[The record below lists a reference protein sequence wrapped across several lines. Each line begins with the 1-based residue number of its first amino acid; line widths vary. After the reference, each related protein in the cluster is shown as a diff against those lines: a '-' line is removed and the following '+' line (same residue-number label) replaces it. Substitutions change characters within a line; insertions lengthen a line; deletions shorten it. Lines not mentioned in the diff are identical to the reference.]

1 MLRGKTIVL
10 GISGGIAAYKGAAI
24 CSKLVG
30 AGANVH
36 VIMTTSATKFITPL
50 TLQTL
55 SKNEVHIDT
64 FDENNPQVVN
74 HINLADHADLIVIA
88 PATANTIGKL
98 ANGIA
103 DDMLSTTLLA
113 ATCPIVIAPAM
124 NVHMYEHPAVVH
136 NMKLLADR
144 GAMFIDPGT
153 GQLACGY
160 VAKGRLAEPEE
171 IVDALSRWFSKP
183 QLLQGQSVLVTAGG
197 TIERLDPVRY
207 LTNDSSG
214 KMGFAVAEAA
224 RALGADVTIVAGRT
238 SAEPPP
244 GIRLVRVESAAQM
257 LEEVLARYEQ
267 SNIVIKS
274 AAVADYRPVQRFGQK
289 LKKSRGDVLHLEL
302 ERTTDILQTL
312 GEQKKTQIL
321 VGFAAETEDV
331 EKYALDKLE
340 RKHCDFI
347 VANDVS
353 AEGAGFNGDTN
364 IITIYNKQGIVERLP
379 LLGKAQAAE
388 RLMNIVANRLQ
399 QIKDDSH
406 DR

>member
-1 MLRGKTIVL
+1 MLQGKTIVL
-10 GISGGIAAYKGAAI
+10 GISGGIAAYKAATI
-24 CSKLVG
+24 CSKLTA

-74 HINLADHADLIVIA
+74 HINLADAADLILIA

-136 NMKLLADR
+136 NMNLLAQR
-144 GAMFIDPGT
+144 GAMFVDPGT

-171 IVDALSRWFSKP
+171 IVDAVSNWLSKP
-183 QLLQGQSVLVTAGG
+183 QLLASQSVLVTAGG

-224 RALGADVTIVAGRT
+224 RSLGADVTIVAGRT
-238 SAEPPP
+238 SATPPP
-244 GIRLVRVESAAQM
+244 GIRLIRVESAEQM
-257 LEEVLARYEQ
+257 LKEVLARYEQ
-267 SNIVIKS
+267 SNIVIKA
-274 AAVADYRPVQRFGQK
+274 AAVADYRPVQRYGQK
-289 LKKSRGDVLHLEL
+289 IKKSGDVLQLEL

-312 GEQKKTQIL
+312 GERKQHQIL
-321 VGFAAETEDV
+321 VGFAAETDNV
-331 EKYALDKLE
+331 EEYALGKLE

-353 AEGAGFNGDTN
+353 AQGAGFNGDTN

-379 LLGKAQAAE
+379 LLSKGQAAE
-388 RLMNIVANRLQ
+388 KLMNIVAARLQ

>member
-1 MLRGKTIVL
+1 MLQGKTIVL
-10 GISGGIAAYKGAAI
+10 GISGGIAAYKAATI
-24 CSKLVG
+24 CSKLTA

-55 SKNEVHIDT
+55 SKNEVHINT

-74 HINLADHADLIVIA
+74 HINLADAADLILIA

-136 NMKLLADR
+136 NMNLLAQR
-144 GAMFIDPGT
+144 GAMFVDPGT

-171 IVDALSRWFSKP
+171 IVDAVSNWLSKP
-183 QLLQGQSVLVTAGG
+183 QLLAGQSVLVTAGG

-214 KMGFAVAEAA
+214 KMGFAIAEAA
-224 RALGADVTIVAGRT
+224 RSLGADVTIVAGRT
-238 SAEPPP
+238 SATPPP
-244 GIRLVRVESAAQM
+244 GIRLIRVESAEQM
-257 LEEVLARYEQ
+257 LKEVLARYEQ
-267 SNIVIKS
+267 SNIVIKA
-274 AAVADYRPVQRFGQK
+274 AAVADYRPVQRYGQK
-289 LKKSRGDVLHLEL
+289 IKKSGDVLQLEL

-312 GEQKKTQIL
+312 GERKQHQIL
-321 VGFAAETEDV
+321 VGFAAETDNV
-331 EKYALDKLE
+331 EEYALGKLE

-353 AEGAGFNGDTN
+353 AQGAGFNGDTN

-379 LLGKAQAAE
+379 LLSKGQAAE
-388 RLMNIVANRLQ
+388 KLMNIVAARLQ

>member
-1 MLRGKTIVL
+1 MLQGKTIVL
-10 GISGGIAAYKGAAI
+10 GISGGIAAYKAATI
-24 CSKLVG
+24 CSKLTA

-74 HINLADHADLIVIA
+74 HINLADAADLILIA

-136 NMKLLADR
+136 NMNLLAQR
-144 GAMFIDPGT
+144 GAMFLDPGT

-171 IVDALSRWFSKP
+171 IVDAVSNWLSKP
-183 QLLQGQSVLVTAGG
+183 QLLAGQSVLVTAGG

-214 KMGFAVAEAA
+214 KMGFAIAEAA
-224 RALGADVTIVAGRT
+224 RSLGADVTIVAGRT
-238 SAEPPP
+238 SATPPP
-244 GIRLVRVESAAQM
+244 GIRLIRVESAEQM
-257 LEEVLARYEQ
+257 LKEVLARYEQ
-267 SNIVIKS
+267 SNIVIKA
-274 AAVADYRPVQRFGQK
+274 AAVADYRPVQRYGQK
-289 LKKSRGDVLHLEL
+289 IKKSGDVLQLEL

-312 GEQKKTQIL
+312 GERKQHQIL
-321 VGFAAETEDV
+321 VGFAAETDNV
-331 EKYALDKLE
+331 EEYALGKLE

-353 AEGAGFNGDTN
+353 AQGAGFNGDTN

-379 LLGKAQAAE
+379 LLSKGQAAE
-388 RLMNIVANRLQ
+388 KLMNIVAARLQ